1 MPNHITL
8 KNNEKEIIIKILAN
22 QAVNAPFQIGP
33 KGYFTN
39 LINKSNFPNIFKM
52 NRKGD
57 ISGIADFDSR
67 NLINWAINQGTNP
80 ADKRYS
86 VLGSLLVAL
95 IEDLGLEDRLQI
107 AAIIGARRLFLDQ
120 NILSSFFMR
129 YQIPQALDDFE
140 EGPTDY
146 GPDFEWE
153 GPIEE
158 QELHGLLRSEPDFQ
172 DVGFLMRGI
181 KRATSVCRIEIPRK
195 KPAATGF
202 LIAENLLLTNYHVLV
217 ETQDHNL
224 MKRAHETVLRFGN
237 ITAEDGK
244 ESEGQEFV
252 LDKKQPLLKYSPKDK
267 LDYVLLRV
275 ENKITQT
282 QGVEPA
288 PFTSEVPYKG
298 MSLNILQHP
307 QGGALQLAL
316 SGDGVDK
323 VFQER
328 GIVQYST
335 RAKRGSS
342 GSPCFTDNWEVIALH
357 QSGRSKAVGSIRQG
371 IIFSSIYEEIKEYF

>member
-1 MPNHITL
+1 MPNHIAL
-8 KNNEKEIIIKILAN
+8 KSNEKEIIIKIVAN

-33 KGYFTN
+33 RGYLMN
-39 LINKSNFPNIFKM
+39 LIDKSNLPNNFKM
-52 NRKGD
+52 SRKGD
-57 ISGIADFDSR
+57 IRGVADFDSR
-67 NLINWAINQGTNP
+67 NLINWAINQGINP
-80 ADKRYS
+80 VNKRYT
-86 VLGSLLVAL
+86 VLGSLLVVL

-146 GPDFEWE
+146 GPDFKWE
-153 GPIEE
+153 GSTE
-158 QELHGLLRSEPDFQ
+158 QVDLQGFLRPEPDFQ
-172 DVGFLMRGI
+172 DVGFLKQGI
-181 KRATSVCRIEIPRK
+181 KRATSVCRIEIPRE
-195 KPAATGF
+195 KPVGTGF
-202 LIAENLLLTNYHVLV
+202 LIAENLLLTNYHVFV
-217 ETQDHNL
+217 EMQNHDL

-237 ITAEDGK
+237 ITAADGE
-244 ESEGQEFV
+244 ESDGQEFV
-252 LDKKQPLLKYSPKDK
+252 LDKKHPLLKYSPKDK

-275 ENKITQT
+275 EDKITQI

-288 PFTSEVPYKG
+288 PFTSELPYKG
-298 MSLNILQHP
+298 MDLNILQHP
-307 QGGALQLAL
+307 EGKALQLAL

-323 VFQER
+323 VFPER

-335 RAKRGSS
+335 RTKSGSS

-357 QSGRSKAVGSIRQG
+357 QSERPRPMGSIRQG
-371 IIFSSIYEEIKEYF
+371 IIFISIYEEIKDYF